1 MQFLE
6 GCGKPFLCNK
16 NTHDTLFSTASLK
29 CKAGSIKKKKMA
41 VLKLLILN
49 VLSFPKFF
57 TWSNKNILFE
67 YAKKKKEKIE
77 CNHLVDRKKM

>member
-29 CKAGSIKKKKMA
+29 CKMA
-41 VLKLLILN
+41 VLK
-49 VLSFPKFF
+49 
-57 TWSNKNILFE
+57 
-67 YAKKKKEKIE
+67 KKDGSIKIAYIE
-77 CNHLVDRKKM
+77 CTVISKILHMVK